1 MSKQMLLS
9 KRSRSVAFSSL
20 LLGWLV
26 LNGSTPSFAD
36 DFKKRNGWNRA
47 SRYADGRNCRSEV
60 RRDQRYYQQNNNY
73 RRDAYYQRAGDYRT
87 ARYYQPYRSNNR
99 AWSNNGYQAYN
110 QGYNQAYNGN
120 PYGDYN
126 RERSTAE
133 SALIIAGSSGA
144 GAAIGGLLGGTKG
157 AAVGAITGGVA
168 GLIYDRHT
176 DNRH

>member
-1 MSKQMLLS
+1 MSKQMLS
-9 KRSRSVAFSSL
+9 KGRGSIAFSSL

-47 SRYADGRNCRSEV
+47 SRYADGRSCRSEV

-73 RRDAYYQRAGDYRT
+73 RRDAYYQRASDYRP
-87 ARYYQPYRSNNR
+87 ARYYQPYQSDNR

-110 QGYNQAYNGN
+110 QGWNGY
-120 PYGDYN
+120 PSQGYGQ
-126 RERSTAE
+126 ERSATT

-144 GAAIGGLLGGTKG
+144 GAAIGGLLGGGKG
-157 AAVGAITGGVA
+157 AAVGAIAGGVA
-168 GLIYDRHT
+168 GVVYDHHT
-176 DNRH
+176 ANRR